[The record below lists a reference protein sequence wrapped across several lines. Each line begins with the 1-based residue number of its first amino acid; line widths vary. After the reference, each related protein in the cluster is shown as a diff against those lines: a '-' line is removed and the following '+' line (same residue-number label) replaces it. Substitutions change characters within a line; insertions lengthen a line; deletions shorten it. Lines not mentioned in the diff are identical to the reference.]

1 MKHAAFVLCTLALV
15 ATDLPM
21 QAHEHATGVVKERM
35 DAMTSMAKH
44 HKTTGER
51 IKARRDLAGVKA
63 DAEAI
68 AALASHI
75 AHLFPAGST
84 QPPTQAR
91 AAIWQ
96 NWADFENKAT
106 ALETASKKL
115 AATSPADAAALGA
128 AASAVT
134 HACSDCHEKYRAR
147 RK

>member
-1 MKHAAFVLCTLALV
+1 MKQATITIFALALMT
-15 ATDLPM
+15 AGLPS

-44 HKTTGER
+44 HKTIGER
-51 IKARRDLAGVKA
+51 IKAKRDLAGVKA

-96 NWADFENKAT
+96 NWADFESKAT
-106 ALETASKKL
+106 ALATASKKL
-115 AATSPADAAALGA
+115 VAISPADAPAFA
-128 AASAVT
+128 AASSAVT
-134 HACSDCHEKYRAR
+134 RASEKYRAR
-147 RK
+147 RR